1 MATIREVVFDQLRAW
16 GMTTVYG
23 NPGSTE
29 LSFLRDFPADFRYI
43 LGLQEAAVVGMADA
57 HAQVTARP
65 TLVNLHTAAG
75 LGNAMGAIINAAAN
89 KTPLVIT
96 AGQQTR
102 AMITLEALLTNVDAT
117 TLPRPAVKW
126 SFEPPR
132 AADVPAALARARLI
146 ADTPPRGPVF
156 LSLPM
161 DDFDAE
167 VDEQDEGKA
176 RTLAKRT
183 VAATTAGDPQALAAL
198 AERLAAAENPALV
211 CGSEVDA
218 DGVWQD
224 AVALAERLQTPVWSA
239 PIEGRVTFPQSHWLF
254 RGHLPPAIGPL
265 AKALDGHDLVV
276 VLGAPVFRYYPYVPG
291 EYLPAGTALAHIT
304 SDPGEAARAPVGDAI
319 IADVG
324 YALQT
329 LLDLIP
335 DPKKPVPAI
344 CPPAPG
350 AVPDDTGVPLE
361 PGAVFAALAAAV
373 PGDAR
378 WAHESPSNTQ
388 FFQDHVKL
396 DRPGSYYMTAGGGLG
411 FGLAAGV
418 GAQIADPSRPVVA
431 LMGDGS
437 MQYAICALWTA
448 AAYKVPLTIV
458 VLANAE
464 YAILKWFG
472 AFERADGVPGL
483 DITGLDTA
491 AIAAGYGVRSH
502 RVTSAAQLASLLG
515 EAIAAKDGPTL
526 IEVPI
531 KTVFP
536 SM

>member
-16 GMTTVYG
+16 GMTTVFG

-29 LSFLRDFPADFRYI
+29 LPFLRDFPADFRYI
-43 LGLQEAAVVGMADA
+43 LGLQEAAVVAMADA
-57 HAQVTARP
+57 HAQVTGVPA
-65 TLVNLHTAAG
+65 LVNLHTAAG
-75 LGNAMGAIINAAAN
+75 LGNAMGAIVNAAAN
-89 KTPLVIT
+89 KSPLVIT
-96 AGQQTR
+96 AGQQMR

-126 SFEPPR
+126 SYEPPR
-132 AADVPAALARARLI
+132 AEDVPAALARARLI

-161 DDFDAE
+161 DDLDAE
-167 VDEQDEGKA
+167 ADEEHA
-176 RTLAKRT
+176 RRLAARRVT
-183 VAATTAGDPQALAAL
+183 STTAGDPQALAAL

-211 CGSEVDA
+211 CGAEVDA

-239 PIEGRVTFPQSHWLF
+239 PIEGRVTFPQNHWLF

-329 LLDLIP
+329 LLDLVP

-344 CPPAPG
+344 CPPAP
-350 AVPDDTGVPLE
+350 APVPDDGGLPLD
-361 PGAVFAALAAAV
+361 PAAVFAALAAAV

-378 WAHESPSNTQ
+378 WTHESPSNTHL
-388 FFQDHVKL
+388 FQEHVRL

-431 LMGDGS
+431 LIGDGS

-448 AAYKVPLTIV
+448 AAYRVPLTIV

-472 AFERADGVPGL
+472 AFEDARGVPGL
-483 DITGLDTA
+483 DIAGLDTA

-502 RVTSAAQLASLLG
+502 KVTGAAQLASLLG
-515 EAIAAKDGPTL
+515 EVIAAKDGPTL
-526 IEVPI
+526 IEVPV